1 MTLQVNNLSV
11 KRDGKLILDGF
22 SLSLEKGNIYAL
34 MGSNGSGKSTLA
46 YTLMGHP
53 KYEIVKGEIIL
64 NGKNINGLNASDRA
78 KLGLF
83 LSFQSPTE
91 VSGVSVS
98 NFLRQAYNSVHE
110 KKLSVLE
117 FRELLNKKSEELEID
132 KSFLSRYLNEGFS
145 GGEKK
150 KMEILQMLVI
160 NPRIIILDETDSGL
174 DIHAIKV
181 VTDAIKKF
189 ADEEK
194 TFLIITH
201 YQKFIDDL
209 KPVRVFRMDK

>member
-1 MTLQVNNLSV
+1 MQMTLQVNNLSV

-145 GGEKK
+145 G
-150 KMEILQMLVI
+150 
-160 NPRIIILDETDSGL
+160 
-174 DIHAIKV
+174 
-181 VTDAIKKF
+181 
-189 ADEEK
+189 
-194 TFLIITH
+194 
-201 YQKFIDDL
+201 
-209 KPVRVFRMDK
+209 